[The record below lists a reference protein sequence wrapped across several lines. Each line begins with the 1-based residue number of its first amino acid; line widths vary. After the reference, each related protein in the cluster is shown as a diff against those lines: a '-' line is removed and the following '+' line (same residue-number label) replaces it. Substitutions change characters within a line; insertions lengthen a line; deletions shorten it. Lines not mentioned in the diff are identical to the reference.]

1 MDADDYEIVSRVLA
15 SKHRKRVL
23 LELSEAARTPTELA
37 DQFDEHQPTIS
48 RALSELKEM
57 QLVKSTSQKQ
67 ARLYWVPEE
76 KQALVEY
83 IRDREENV

>member
-1 MDADDYEIVSRVLA
+1 MDEDDYEVISRILA
-15 SKHRKRVL
+15 SKHRKNIL
-23 LELSEAARTPTELA
+23 LELSESARTPTELA

-67 ARLYWVPEE
+67 ARLYWVVDE
-76 KQALVEY
+76 KQEIVEY
-83 IRDREENV
+83 IKNREE

>member
-1 MDADDYEIVSRVLA
+1 MDEDDYEVISRILA
-15 SKHRKRVL
+15 SKHRKNIL
-23 LELSEAARTPTELA
+23 IELSESARTPTELA

-67 ARLYWVPEE
+67 ARLYWVADE
-76 KQALVEY
+76 KQEIVEY
-83 IRDREENV
+83 IKNREE

>member
-1 MDADDYEIVSRVLA
+1 MDEDDYEDISRILA
-15 SKHRKRVL
+15 SKHRKNVL
-23 LELSEAARTPTELA
+23 LELSESARTPTELA

-67 ARLYWVPEE
+67 ARLYWVPDE
-76 KQALVEY
+76 KQEIVEY
-83 IRDREENV
+83 IKNREG

>member
-1 MDADDYEIVSRVLA
+1 MDEDDYEDISRVLA
-15 SKHRKRVL
+15 SKHRKNVL
-23 LELSEAARTPTELA
+23 LELSESARTPTELA

-67 ARLYWVPEE
+67 ARLYWVPDE
-76 KQALVEY
+76 KQEIVEY
-83 IRDREENV
+83 IKNREG